1 MTFDQITRIIMDYCI
16 DRDTA
21 ENIAQD
27 ILMNWEGGP
36 LLPTELEFHKDYFDF
51 EYEDELEDVM
61 LDWLSDEYGYCINS
75 MKFYIRN
82 DIIYITDIK
91 WDLSE

>member
-1 MTFDQITRIIMDYCI
+1 MKYGI

-27 ILMNWEGGP
+27 ILMNWEGGSP
-36 LLPTELEFHKDYFDF
+36 LPTELEFHKDYFDF

-75 MKFYIRN
+75 MKFTIRN

>member
-1 MTFDQITRIIMDYCI
+1 MLFKKITKTIINYGI

-27 ILMNWEGGP
+27 ILMNWEGEQ
-36 LLPTELEFHKDYFDF
+36 LLPAELELGTIHFDF
-51 EYEDELEDVM
+51 DNEEELEEM
-61 LDWLSDEYGYCINS
+61 ILDYLSDTFGYCINS
-75 MKFYIRN
+75 MIFKVKN

>member
-1 MTFDQITRIIMDYCI
+1 MLFKEITKTIMKYGI

-27 ILMNWEGGP
+27 ILMNWEGGSP
-36 LLPTELEFHKDYFDF
+36 LPTELEFHKDYFDF

-61 LDWLSDEYGYCINS
+61 LNWLSDEYGYCIYSLN
-75 MKFYIRN
+75 FHIRN